1 MSLDELGSVFFSCC
15 FLDSIHHAGSR
26 AARVLGFAPN
36 LQNFGLLIPLDRQE
50 KLRPFFFGKETLQSV
65 VSECSCNLK
74 PI

>member
-1 MSLDELGSVFFSCC
+1 
-15 FLDSIHHAGSR
+15 
-26 AARVLGFAPN
+26 

-50 KLRPFFFGKETLQSV
+50 KLRPFLETLQSV